1 MNKVSIK
8 INELGP
14 VKNQEI
20 ELKPVMLFTGESS
33 LGKSYVNFLAYYL
46 FYVFSSERMFD
57 FLLEK
62 IGVDVNDKKE
72 FLFDLKSADLIDW
85 MQKDVRKFFVYLY
98 NFDDFR
104 CDVRFGFEGVEDNF
118 AIKYTRVDAKNDKD
132 KEFLYAFNIEING
145 ERIRSSAYYRQRF
158 EEAIGRAIS
167 QQLCHSFL
175 GIDIHRS
182 FLLPPGR
189 ASLLTGDYTAQRGAS
204 KLGLYDLF
212 LRDNDRINNLVLL
225 NRLLG
230 DKQNEFFVS
239 QIHNLIKGD
248 LLMEKDNLYLVTEDH
263 QRIPLGAAASSIKEL
278 TPLLQLILGGSI
290 SNTAIC
296 IEEPEAHLHPE
307 MQISIVDLLSACI
320 NENAFMQITTHSDYF
335 LQRVNQLLK
344 YGCIK
349 GLNPNRYQEICDET
363 GHRPE
368 HYLDRDNVGA
378 YFFSSEN
385 GKTKIESL
393 AIGKKG
399 IPMTTFFNAVGMLS
413 KEDEALDDELEKLGQ
428 E

>member
-85 MQKDVRKFFVYLY
+85 MQSDVRKFFVYLY

-118 AIKYTRVDAKNDKD
+118 AIKYTRVDSKNNKD
-132 KEFLYAFNIEING
+132 KEFFSFNIELNG
-145 ERIRSSAYYRQRF
+145 KKIRSMTF
-158 EEAIGRAIS
+158 PHLLKGTIS
-167 QQLCHSFL
+167 QVICQQLCRIFL
-175 GIDIHRS
+175 GIDIRRT

-189 ASLLTGDYTAQRGAS
+189 ASLLTGDYTVQRGSS

-212 LRDNDRINNLVLL
+212 LRDNDRINNMVL
-225 NRLLG
+225 NRWFLDG
-230 DKQNEFFVS
+230 KQNEFFVS

-248 LLMEKDNLYLVTEDH
+248 LMMEKDNLFLVTEDH

-393 AIGKKG
+393 TIGKKG

>member
-62 IGVDVNDKKE
+62 IGSEVNDKKE
-72 FLFDLKSADLIDW
+72 FSFDLKSADLIDW
-85 MQKDVRKFFVYLY
+85 MQNDVRKFFVYLY

-104 CDVRFGFEGVEDNF
+104 CDVKFDFKGVKDNF
-118 AIKYTRVDAKNDKD
+118 AIKYTRIDAKNNKD
-132 KEFLYAFNIEING
+132 KEFLLFYIEING
-145 ERIRSSAYYRQRF
+145 KKTRSIGLQQRL
-158 EEAIGRAIS
+158 EGPVCHSIC
-167 QQLCHSFL
+167 QQLCRSFL
-175 GIDIHRS
+175 GIDIRRT

-189 ASLLTGDYTAQRGAS
+189 ASLLTGDYTVQRGSS

-212 LRDNDRINNLVLL
+212 LRDNDRINNMVLKRWFL
-225 NRLLG
+225 D

-248 LLMEKDNLYLVTEDH
+248 LLMEKDNLFLVTEDH

-378 YFFSSEN
+378 YFFASEN

-393 AIGKKG
+393 TIGKKG